1 MKIVKTF
8 KRLLYN
14 LPNSV
19 IRNLKLTYDL
29 IVQTIYE
36 FADDKAV
43 KMSAALSFYMI
54 FSLSPLLIIVIAVV
68 GFIFGEDAARGELV
82 QQIGGLFGR
91 ENAEVIQSVVQNL
104 SAPSSGVIATIISG
118 GVIIFA
124 SAGIFV
130 ELKESLNIIWGV
142 EPKPAGIWGF
152 LRNRAKSFVMVLF
165 IMLLLF
171 ASIIATTALSTINS
185 FLEGNLNTYIPGW
198 QYLNYF
204 LSYIIMT
211 VLFAIVYKFLPDVS
225 IKWKYVWF
233 GAFITSLLFSLGK
246 FLIGL
251 YMTHT
256 SYQSIFGAAGSLVVF
271 MAWVYYSSFIF
282 FFGAEFTQVY
292 RNKFAKT
299 PLRPNKYS
307 VKIEKVTKLISDAVG
322 EISESNEKNPG

>member
-91 ENAEVIQSVVQNL
+91 ENAAVIQSVVQNL

-152 LRNRAKSFVMVLF
+152 LRNRAKFFVMVLF
-165 IMLLLF
+165 FML
-171 ASIIATTALSTINS
+171 
-185 FLEGNLNTYIPGW
+185 
-198 QYLNYF
+198 
-204 LSYIIMT
+204 
-211 VLFAIVYKFLPDVS
+211 
-225 IKWKYVWF
+225 
-233 GAFITSLLFSLGK
+233 
-246 FLIGL
+246 
-251 YMTHT
+251 
-256 SYQSIFGAAGSLVVF
+256 
-271 MAWVYYSSFIF
+271 FIF
-282 FFGAEFTQVY
+282 A
-292 RNKFAKT
+292 
-299 PLRPNKYS
+299 
-307 VKIEKVTKLISDAVG
+307 
-322 EISESNEKNPG
+322 